1 VIVHG
6 INDDS
11 RTVWSKSDGRG
22 TWLKDKMFALRCVRV
37 MTYGYDTRG
46 AMADINTRGDIK
58 ETASRLLESLSK
70 LRKEE
75 DQVSFHSDERDLL
88 IFRA

>member
-1 VIVHG
+1 
-6 INDDS
+6 
-11 RTVWSKSDGRG
+11 
-22 TWLKDKMFALRCVRV
+22 